1 MNEKTRALQNQ
12 HTSRDL
18 DFHQRNCTVCHH
30 PLRPAIEEM
39 FLHWRSPEKIA
50 RSFKIGYRCVYR
62 HAHATGL
69 YELRR
74 RNLRYVLEP
83 ILECAGDASASAA
96 EVISAVRVY
105 ARINDDGNWVE
116 PPTTNKIVVER
127 GPGPQKRPLA
137 SIQLEEAVPSASPLL
152 PQGDGNGTQ
161 QKPAGEN
168 GAPVNVVVTT
178 TEPDEY

>member
-1 MNEKTRALQNQ
+1 
-12 HTSRDL
+12 
-18 DFHQRNCTVCHH
+18 
-30 PLRPAIEEM
+30 M

-83 ILECAGDASASAA
+83 ILERSGDAPASAR
-96 EVISAVRVY
+96 EIISAVRVY

-116 PPTTNKIVVER
+116 PPTTNKIVVEHA
-127 GPGPQKRPLA
+127 PGPQKRPLA
-137 SIQLEEAVPSASPLL
+137 SIQVEEAVRPASPLL

-161 QKPAGEN
+161 EMPPGKSD
-168 GAPVNVVVTT
+168 APVSVLLAS
-178 TEPDEY
+178 TESDENEIQPVNQSQTEIDLTH